1 MSKFVKSFSMLSK
14 GVAGKLF
21 KSYDIYSERS

>member
-14 GVAGKLF
+14 GVAGKL
-21 KSYDIYSERS
+21 